1 MEILNFNTDGEIKPM
16 IFDILRLL
24 TMQILTQFLVSI
36 NNSKVSFFS
45 KEFIQV
51 SLFLV
56 LSNMVFWM
64 IIYKFFNKNK
74 IIEKYLK

>member
-1 MEILNFNTDGEIKPM
+1 MINFNTDGEIKPM
-16 IFDILRLL
+16 VFDILRLL

-36 NNSKVSFFS
+36 NNSKVSFLS